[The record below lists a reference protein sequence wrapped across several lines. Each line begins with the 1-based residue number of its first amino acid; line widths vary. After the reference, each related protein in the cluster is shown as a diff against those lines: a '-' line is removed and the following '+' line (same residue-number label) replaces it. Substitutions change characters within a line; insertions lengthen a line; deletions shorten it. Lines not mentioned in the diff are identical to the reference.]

1 MYIYRYQVLHCSLIV
16 EKALPVILMI
26 DTIYMYKVYT
36 KMHIIMI
43 ILRGLQSIYYTI
55 LIQGDRMF
63 NVVLR
68 GHPSIHADYVLTI
81 TCKITFHNKC
91 HFIIQRIMIR

>member
-1 MYIYRYQVLHCSLIV
+1 
-16 EKALPVILMI
+16 
-26 DTIYMYKVYT
+26 
-36 KMHIIMI
+36 
-43 ILRGLQSIYYTI
+43 
-55 LIQGDRMF
+55 MF